1 MAGRLGGAFDVLLE
15 GFLSV
20 LFLRLWPRCQPT
32 LSDPV
37 RYTREDDIPDTWS
50 RFPPEIRIPKKV
62 ATSLKVEG
70 KVWFANERTWIAW
83 LNTAILIGT
92 LALALFN
99 ASEEPVGRRFA
110 YVYAAISVGVVIYGF
125 ALYQSR
131 ISMIRKR
138 DPGHYDAIVGPVVVS
153 VLLFFAVLANFI
165 IPCSGT
171 TPAEGS
177 NTGHVLPV
185 PSYFYCWGV
194 TARGP
199 PPTRAPRLL
208 VEFTESP
215 VVCLARLPAG
225 AISGLPQTSDK
236 STDSL
241 ATSDHD

>member
-1 MAGRLGGAFDVLLE
+1 MADDSAGRSTYSWGAFFPFSSKALASLPANTQ
-15 GFLSV
+15 
-20 LFLRLWPRCQPT
+20 R
-32 LSDPV
+32 PV
-37 RYTREDDIPDTWS
+37 RYTREDDIPDTGHDVNGERPTIRDYHAINS
-50 RFPPEIRIPKKV
+50 VPSQIRIPKKL

-165 IPCSGT
+165 IRVR
-171 TPAEGS
+171 E
-177 NTGHVLPV
+177 LRQQKV
-185 PSYFYCWGV
+185 PIPGMSYLYPHASVIG
-194 TARGP
+194 G
-199 PPTRAPRLL
+199 
-208 VEFTESP
+208 
-215 VVCLARLPAG
+215 
-225 AISGLPQTSDK
+225 
-236 STDSL
+236 
-241 ATSDHD
+241 